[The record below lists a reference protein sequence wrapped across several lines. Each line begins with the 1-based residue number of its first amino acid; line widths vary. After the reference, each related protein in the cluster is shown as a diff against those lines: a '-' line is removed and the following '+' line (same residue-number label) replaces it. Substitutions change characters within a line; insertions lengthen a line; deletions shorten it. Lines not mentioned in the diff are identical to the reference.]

1 MRSQVSCTL
10 DSAPGDGEWLHSI
23 YSQSLDDTKLMNL
36 CKLCVSIFY
45 LFFVFSNKKKKKKSF
60 KNEKGH
66 AGHTW
71 RYWSNASAHFACC
84 RPLLYSYATVSAPAR
99 VQQHVPSALSCTPS
113 ALRFLFFFFFLIA
126 LHTDT
131 AGLKVLFLSQREVI
145 SNYWGGFFMDVS
157 VFFPPP
163 SIHWQSCILSFS
175 LVFPIVCVS
184 YKCLLKIARVDA

>member
-113 ALRFLFFFFFLIA
+113 SLRFLFFFFFFNCLTHRHSRTQSA
-126 LHTDT
+126 FSKSKRSH
-131 AGLKVLFLSQREVI
+131 LKLLRWLL
-145 SNYWGGFFMDVS
+145 YG
-157 VFFPPP
+157 
-163 SIHWQSCILSFS
+163 C
-175 LVFPIVCVS
+175 VCVFS
-184 YKCLLKIARVDA
+184 PSLYSLTVVYFVVLSGVPYCVCFL